1 MYNECIMTIHN
12 CFISTVHASPV
23 YWKSVILDWLVE
35 NASLWGPAPHDIC
48 FRHPV
53 PGSSWVTGRLVAVL
67 LCSETRPPGID

>member
-53 PGSSWVTGRLVAVL
+53 PGSSSGHRSFGRRIAL
-67 LCSETRPPGID
+67 LGNASAGN